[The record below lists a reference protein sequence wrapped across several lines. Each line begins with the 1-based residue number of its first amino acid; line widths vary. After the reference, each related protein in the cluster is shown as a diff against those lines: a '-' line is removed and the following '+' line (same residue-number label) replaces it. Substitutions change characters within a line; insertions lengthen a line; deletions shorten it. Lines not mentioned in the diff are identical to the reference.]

1 MGAMAFRIP
10 AMPHRA
16 ELLRLLGSHTRI
28 LSWATGSEDEVVAA
42 TVSSLAAYRDGQWQ
56 VWGWDAVMSGG
67 WNTETKVLHWETV
80 SQQHSCELVD
90 PKELPGV
97 FRERV
102 QASTVMTVS
111 HDLPA
116 GAVELVARR
125 SLGPDGEVT
134 WLARASGGASLEDP
148 ATAAFVVEQTDL
160 LRAEYD
166 L

>member
-1 MGAMAFRIP
+1 M
-10 AMPHRA
+10 
-16 ELLRLLGSHTRI
+16 
-28 LSWATGSEDEVVAA
+28 VAA
-42 TVSSLAAYRDGQWQ
+42 TVSSLAAYREGEWQ
-56 VWGWDAVMSGG
+56 VWGWDTVMSGG
-67 WNTETKVLHWETV
+67 WSTEKKVLRWETV
-80 SQQHSCELVD
+80 GQQHSCELVD

-111 HDLPA
+111 HDLPT

-125 SLGPDGEVT
+125 SLGPDGAVT

-148 ATAAFVVEQTDL
+148 TTAAFVVEQTDL
-160 LRAEYD
+160 LRAEYG